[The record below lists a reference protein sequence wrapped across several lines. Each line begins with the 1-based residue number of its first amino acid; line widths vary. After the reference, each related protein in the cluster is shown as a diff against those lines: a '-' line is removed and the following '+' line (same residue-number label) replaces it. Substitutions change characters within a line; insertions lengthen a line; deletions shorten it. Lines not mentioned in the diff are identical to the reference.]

1 MKCPLFTRF
10 AFSSSIIWG
19 VSLCA
24 CLLWASPVRS
34 QTTTAQNAPPQ
45 IVQPTEEVESITFRQ
60 GQLPEVTLTSSLLYR
75 ILAAE
80 IAAQRG
86 SFLPAAS
93 TTIKLA
99 RETSDPR
106 LAKRALELYVAA
118 GNLPGALEA
127 ATFWSFLDPRDPE
140 ASATKL
146 ALSAS
151 AGKTEGLVQEL
162 VKQVEATPD
171 KAVGFARVIGVLNR
185 MNDRAEALRIL
196 EEVLSETKQ
205 QKTLVG
211 YMALADVA
219 ESAQDFKRAYTEA
232 QNAQALAPRSQDAAM
247 RVLDYG
253 LRVNADQAIAS
264 AKLFAKYNPNA
275 RQLRMMLTGRLAE
288 QGDFDGA
295 LTELADMAKG
305 SPEDFDL
312 LYLQAQVAYRAK
324 RLNQSQQFLEQY
336 VAVQTQRGNAT
347 ELGATDASNALADA
361 YTMLARIAED
371 QQLYDQA
378 IAYLGKIE
386 EPAARYPARLRQAS
400 LRALQGRVDEALRM
414 IDAAN
419 PIDDDERLV
428 GLLTVTQILKE
439 ANRNDEAVLR
449 LIEADKKL
457 KNSVEIKYEL
467 AMLLERQGQI
477 DKMERYLREVIAL
490 DANYA
495 QAYNALGYAL
505 ADRDK
510 RLPEALTL
518 IMRAHELL
526 PQDPFILDSLGWVK
540 FRMGDLTGA
549 VKYLQQAYDMRP
561 DTEIAAHLG
570 EVFWAQGKKDEA
582 RALWLKAYSRDTGN
596 RSLNDTMKRFGIK
609 P

>member
-1 MKCPLFTRF
+1 VICPLLSRF
-10 AFSSSIIWG
+10 SFSSSFIWG
-19 VSLCA
+19 VTLCA
-24 CLLWASPVRS
+24 ALLWASPSWS
-34 QTTTAQNAPPQ
+34 QNKTAQNAPPR
-45 IVQPTEEVESITFRQ
+45 IVQPSEEVQSITFRQ

-75 ILAAE
+75 ILAAD

-86 SFLPAAS
+86 SFLPAAN

-118 GNLPGALEA
+118 GNLPGALES
-127 ATFWSFLDPRDPE
+127 ATFWAFLDPRDPE

-162 VKQVEATPD
+162 VKQVDSTPD
-171 KAVGFARVIGVLNR
+171 KATGLARVLGVLNR
-185 MNDRAEALRIL
+185 VNDRAEALKIL
-196 EEVLSETKQ
+196 EEVLAETKQ
-205 QKTLVG
+205 QNTLIG

-219 ESAQDFKRAYTEA
+219 ESGQDFKRAYSEA
-232 QNAQALAPRSQDAAM
+232 QKAQALAPRSQDAAM

-253 LRVNADQAIAS
+253 LRVNADQAIA
-264 AKLFAKYNPNA
+264 ATRLFVKYNPNA
-275 RQLRMMLTGRLAE
+275 RQLRMMLTGRLTE

-295 LTELADMAKG
+295 QAELADMAKT
-305 SPEDFDL
+305 SPEDFEL

-324 RLNQSQQFLEQY
+324 RLDQSQRFLEQF
-336 VAVQTQRGNAT
+336 VAIQTQRGSANEA
-347 ELGATDASNALADA
+347 GATNADSALADA
-361 YTMLARIAED
+361 YTMLSRIAED
-371 QQLYDQA
+371 QQRYDEA
-378 IAYLGKIE
+378 VTYLGKIE
-386 EPAARYPARLRQAS
+386 EPTARYPARLRQAAI
-400 LRALQGRVDEALRM
+400 RASQGRVDEALRM

-428 GLLTVTQILKE
+428 GLLTVTQILRE
-439 ANRNDEAVLR
+439 ANRNDAAILR
-449 LIEADKKL
+449 LIEGDKQIE
-457 KNSVEIKYEL
+457 NSIEIKYEL
-467 AMLLERQGQI
+467 AMLLERQGKVDQ
-477 DKMERYLREVIAL
+477 METYLREVIAL
-490 DANYA
+490 DENYA

-540 FRMGDLTGA
+540 FRMGNLTEA

-561 DTEIAAHLG
+561 DAEIAAHLG
-570 EVFWAQGKKDEA
+570 EVFWVQGKKDDA
-582 RALWLKAYSRDTGN
+582 RALWLKAVSRDSN
-596 RSLNDTMKRFGIK
+596 NAALNNTMKRFGVK